1 MTSCSRDTL
10 NSVYSLSG
18 PYNAELAWVVV
29 DNVATP
35 LWRLTNK
42 AHSSVWKEFE

>member
-1 MTSCSRDTL
+1 MTPS
-10 NSVYSLSG
+10 SLCDSG
-18 PYNAELAWVVV
+18 VFRLLPVNWVVM

-42 AHSSVWKEFE
+42 AHSSVWKEFK

>member
-1 MTSCSRDTL
+1 MTPSSLCDAVFRL
-10 NSVYSLSG
+10 LSV
-18 PYNAELAWVVV
+18 NWVVM
-29 DNVATP
+29 DDVATP

>member
-1 MTSCSRDTL
+1 MTPSFLCS
-10 NSVYSLSG
+10 SG
-18 PYNAELAWVVV
+18 VFRLLPVDWVVM

-35 LWRLTNK
+35 LWMLTNK

>member
-1 MTSCSRDTL
+1 MTPSFLCSSGVL
-10 NSVYSLSG
+10 NPLPVDG
-18 PYNAELAWVVV
+18 VVM

-42 AHSSVWKEFE
+42 AHSSIWKEFE

>member
-1 MTSCSRDTL
+1 MTPSSLCAAGVFQL
-10 NSVYSLSG
+10 LSV
-18 PYNAELAWVVV
+18 NWVVM

>member
-1 MTSCSRDTL
+1 MSAAITIKEYLS
-10 NSVYSLSG
+10 YSL
-18 PYNAELAWVVV
+18 PVNWVVM
-29 DNVATP
+29 DNVSTP